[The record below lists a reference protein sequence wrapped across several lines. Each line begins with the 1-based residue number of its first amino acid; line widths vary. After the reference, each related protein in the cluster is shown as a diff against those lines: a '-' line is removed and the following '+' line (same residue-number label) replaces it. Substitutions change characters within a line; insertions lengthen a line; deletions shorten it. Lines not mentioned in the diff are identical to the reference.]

1 MLELKIFVC
10 HCLHTGVLL
19 SSLFIHTTEQF
30 FKIFL
35 GVVRDLSKQGEDTP
49 AFLLASFMPMNAQQV
64 PRASYEQFPSRPILV
79 QPSPTHTDQ
88 LTWNFCSWTL
98 HLDSLRGLGC
108 GNRDCS
114 CYRRCRVTMAVFLLM
129 ALPCLGSDL
138 EYWNTKYKLLGVFSN
153 AASVNINSM
162 MSWLSTEG
170 MW

>member
-64 PRASYEQFPSRPILV
+64 PRASYEQFPSRPTLV
-79 QPSPTHTDQ
+79 QPSLTHTDL

-98 HLDSLRGLGC
+98 HLDPLRGLGC

-138 EYWNTKYKLLGVFSN
+138 EY
-153 AASVNINSM
+153 
-162 MSWLSTEG
+162 
-170 MW
+170 